1 MGIDPVQP
9 FEADGCQECGPVGEV
24 EGLGKAVTMQKSGAR
39 EVPVGTGGL
48 AAHRNNAFAGQSL
61 RLEIGGAV
69 EDSPFDDDIRAG
81 RSGILLTEPV
91 SDDDV
96 DLGGPPAEQ
105 LKSRDQPIRRE
116 ERRYHDQQPLAA
128 RVPARSQDSSVDHLE
143 GGLQIVPQALAI
155 DGQAHAAAVPLQDR
169 DAEIVLELLDVA
181 ADRARRHRELV
192 AGKRYRAE
200 PRNRFECAQ
209 SIQGR

>member
-9 FEADGCQECGPVGEV
+9 FEADGCQECGPVGEIK
-24 EGLGKAVTMQKSGAR
+24 GLGKAVTMQKSGAR
-39 EVPVGTGGL
+39 EVPVATGGL
-48 AAHRNNAFAGQSL
+48 AAHWNNAFAGQSL
-61 RLEIGGAV
+61 RLEIGGAI
-69 EDSPFDDDIRAG
+69 EDSPFDDDIHAG
-81 RSGILLTEPV
+81 RSGVLLTEPV

-116 ERRYHDQQPLAA
+116 ERRCHDQQPLEA
-128 RVPARSQDSSVDHLE
+128 RVPARSPDRSVDHLE

-169 DAEIVLELLDVA
+169 DAEIVLELLDVT